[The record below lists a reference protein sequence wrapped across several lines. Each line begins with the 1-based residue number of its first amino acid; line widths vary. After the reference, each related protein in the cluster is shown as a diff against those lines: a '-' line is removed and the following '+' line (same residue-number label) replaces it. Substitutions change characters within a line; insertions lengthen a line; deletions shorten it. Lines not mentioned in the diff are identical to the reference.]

1 MTNKRILSIL
11 CIVSMTVTCLNLLG
25 KEALAGDF
33 SGSCKDLKLT
43 DGHVLSA
50 TCKDRGANFRNTSL
64 DLNSG
69 IGNKDGHLITTGGY
83 AGTCKNIGLNGNSL
97 RADCKTYKGDWR
109 STNLDLN
116 RVISNQDGNLAFDDR
131 EVIN

>member
-1 MTNKRILSIL
+1 
-11 CIVSMTVTCLNLLG
+11 MTVTCLNLLG

-64 DLNSG
+64 DLNNG
-69 IGNKDGHLITTGGY
+69 IGNKDGRLTTRGGY
-83 AGTCKNIGLNGNSL
+83 VSTCKNIGLNGNSL
-97 RADCKTYKGDWR
+97 QADCRTYKGYWR
-109 STNLDLN
+109 STNFDLN
-116 RVISNQDGNLAFDDR
+116 SIIINQDGNLRFNPSR
-131 EVIN
+131 R